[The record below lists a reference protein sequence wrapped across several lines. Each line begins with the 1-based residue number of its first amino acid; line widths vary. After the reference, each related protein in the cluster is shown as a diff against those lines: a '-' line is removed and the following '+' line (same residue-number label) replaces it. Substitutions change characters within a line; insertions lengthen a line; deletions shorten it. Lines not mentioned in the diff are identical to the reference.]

1 MKVTDIN
8 SRDILLDKK
17 KKENI
22 LICDISYKTLMG
34 LIPLHNR
41 FDEKDGCIKIYDGIR
56 YLVLFVSG
64 FNDETFDRIKYLMS
78 KKKNGNTD
86 SINHNFARIRIDSYK
101 SLPIEKILTFHNV
114 IILTKSV
121 VNANKNH
128 YYYIILLDKGL
139 YNDKSKAQCF

>member
-78 KKKNGNTD
+78 KKKMV
-86 SINHNFARIRIDSYK
+86 IQIVLI
-101 SLPIEKILTFHNV
+101 
-114 IILTKSV
+114 IILQESELTHISP
-121 VNANKNH
+121 
-128 YYYIILLDKGL
+128 YLLKK
-139 YNDKSKAQCF
+139 Y